1 MLKAVTLALLSR
13 LFAAAP
19 PAPTITWASQPV
31 LPGETCVLQASSFGG
46 ATVLL
51 TPLGHHGHGPQEA
64 TAVTPHTYG
73 NASVFFTVPADIP
86 VGPFSCRLESATRG
100 LSAPFVVNRP
110 DAWWWQ
116 GDLGNRSTSGGW
128 LRVFGN
134 SLSFP
139 SAMPGSAARLCPVD
153 SVGGCTV
160 LVTAAENQSAY
171 HAAFEIPAAPD
182 MPAGEYHLALAACG
196 GVTSCSDPDLAF
208 TNASTFAFGPAAM
221 PNFNTVTVVA
231 GGPATWA
238 GRPASGKVFDVTHF
252 GATGFSCK
260 TDRDDCG
267 VDDFNA
273 TAAITA
279 ALEAARQAGGG
290 VVYFPR
296 GRYMLDVGRA
306 GLVIPDN
313 VVLKGE
319 ARHLASIYFAEY
331 NQSTAPSYYVRGE
344 GGSWGAEQLTFYVT
358 GYFGSGEAHGGVFSL
373 AGTNTFL
380 RSIRAHANS
389 MAGFETKNT
398 LSNGRI
404 STWGFYTL
412 GILVSLA
419 AAQNF
424 EVIDSELYSEFQIFD
439 TECSVANG
447 GTAWGRI
454 ANNRIWNGAEVY
466 RWCQAN
472 QIIFEYNKAT
482 SVSNR
487 GGGGDI
493 SSYGSPPSTSNLWIA
508 NNEIRFTWGSDRE
521 VTTFDGAGGDGMY
534 TGYVAAVEGNE
545 LVLSTPA
552 QEGGMAGWVVNV
564 LDGDGAGQY
573 GRVVSI
579 SSDRRRLTMD
589 RQLRGITTVP
599 TTTTTTANA
608 VQTTPPACLNLTGEW
623 YGSDD
628 PSVNITQTGARVHMV
643 GVWGYGDGNL
653 SGATLTM
660 HTVNTQH
667 GGFKGTLI
675 GGLEDDCNVITW
687 RSTTP
692 YARTGHR
699 LPPTPPTPP
708 PAPHPTWNGSVI
720 PARQPQSL
728 IHLQP
733 FRGRTLFFRNF
744 IADTGVLQMY
754 GQAFEVIVA
763 EHVHERTDGIVSFGV
778 TESAHD
784 PWANCT
790 TTACSFGA
798 NLMLQFL
805 DNNFLESN
813 HMFVW
818 ADASTSS
825 CYNEYSF
832 LAVHNNALTAW
843 WNGPLA
849 RNLIYR
855 RNRVVG
861 YGGFAVNGNH
871 HGSPPSGPT
880 DVLVESN
887 VVVNWTKAFF
897 VNTTSTSNVVVR
909 NCTPA
914 WPAAGKRE

>member
-1 MLKAVTLALLSR
+1 MALIMKKLATLALLPW
-13 LFAAAP
+13 LLGAAGAP

-31 LPGETCVLQASSFGG
+31 LPGETCVLQASNFVG

-51 TPLGHHGHGPQEA
+51 TPLDHGEPQQA
-64 TAVTPHTYG
+64 ITITPHTYG
-73 NASVFFTVPADIP
+73 NASVFFTVPAGIP
-86 VGPFSCRLESATRG
+86 VGPFSCRLRSVTDGA
-100 LSAPFVVNRP
+100 LSAPFAVNQP

-116 GDLGNRSTSGGW
+116 GDLGNRSTCGGW
-128 LRVFGN
+128 LRVFGS

-139 SAMPGSAARLCPVD
+139 GAMHRTAVRLCPVA
-153 SVGGCTV
+153 GTGPCTV
-160 LVTAAENQSAY
+160 LVAMDENPSAY
-171 HAAFEIPAAPD
+171 HAAFAIPASEAG
-182 MPAGEYHLALAACG
+182 MLAGEYYLALVACG
-196 GVTSCSDPDLAF
+196 GVTSCTDADLAF

-231 GGPATWA
+231 SRPATWA
-238 GRPASGKVFDVTHF
+238 GHPASGKVFNVQHF

-260 TDRDDCG
+260 TDREDCG
-267 VDDFNA
+267 VHDFNA
-273 TAAITA
+273 TAPIKA
-279 ALEAARQAGGG
+279 ALAAATQAGGG
-290 VVYFPR
+290 IVFFPK
-296 GRYMLDVGRA
+296 GRYMLDVGKA

-319 ARHLASIYFAEY
+319 ARHLTSIYFAEY
-331 NQSTAPSYYVRGE
+331 NQSTAPDYYIRGE
-344 GGSWGAEQLTFYVT
+344 GGSWGAQQLTFYVT
-358 GYFGSGEAHGGVFSL
+358 GYFGTGEAHGGVFSL

-404 STWGFYTL
+404 STWDFYSL

-424 EVIDSELYSEFQIFD
+424 EVVDSELYSEFQIFD
-439 TECSVANG
+439 TECSAANG
-447 GTAWGRI
+447 GTAWGHI
-454 ANNRIWNGAEVY
+454 ARNRIWNGAEIY

-472 QIIFEYNKAT
+472 QIIFEFNHAT

-521 VTTFDGAGGDGMY
+521 VTTFDGAGGDGLY
-534 TGYVAAVEGNE
+534 TGYIAAVEGND
-545 LVLSTPA
+545 LVLSAPA
-552 QEGGMAGWVVNV
+552 QEGGAAGWAVNV
-564 LDGDGAGQY
+564 LDGDSAGQY

-579 SSDRRRLTMD
+579 SADRRRLTMD
-589 RQLRGITTVP
+589 RQFRGITTVP
-599 TTTTTTANA
+599 INA
-608 VQTTPPACLNLTGEW
+608 TIATDAVKSTPPACLNLTGEW

-628 PSVNITQTGARVHMV
+628 PSVNISQTGANVSMV
-643 GVWGYGDGNL
+643 GVWGFGDGNV
-653 SGATLTM
+653 SGATLIM
-660 HTVNTQH
+660 RTVNTQH
-667 GGFKGTLI
+667 GGYKGTLI
-675 GGLEDDCNVITW
+675 GGLEDDCNVIAW

-692 YARTGHR
+692 YARKGHK
-699 LPPTPPTPP
+699 LPPSPPAPP
-708 PAPHPTWNGSVI
+708 PPPHPTWNGSVV
-720 PARQPQSL
+720 PAGQPQSL

-733 FRGRTLFFRNF
+733 FRGRTLFFKNF

-763 EHVHERTDGIVSFGV
+763 EHVHERTDGIVSYGV
-778 TESAHD
+778 TEGAHD

-805 DNNFLESN
+805 DNTYTESN
-813 HMFVW
+813 HMWIW
-818 ADASTSS
+818 ADASTTA

-832 LAVHNNALTAW
+832 LAVQGNTLTAW
-843 WNGPLA
+843 WDGPLA

-861 YGGFAVNGNH
+861 YGGFAINGNH
-871 HGSPPSGPT
+871 EGSGGPT
-880 DVLVESN
+880 DVLLESN
-887 VVVNWTKAFF
+887 VVVNATKAFF
-897 VNTTSTSNVVVR
+897 VNTSSTSNVVMR

-914 WPAAGKRE
+914 WPQ